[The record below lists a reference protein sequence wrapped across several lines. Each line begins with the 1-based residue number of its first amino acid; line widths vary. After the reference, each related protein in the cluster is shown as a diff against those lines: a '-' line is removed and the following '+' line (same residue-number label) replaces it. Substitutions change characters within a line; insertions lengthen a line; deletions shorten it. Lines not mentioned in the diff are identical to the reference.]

1 MIENYV
7 KEYSNIVFMLAEEF
21 LTDGSNTTIKPLG
34 TAFLCHKDGLFLTC
48 GHILDLT
55 KKYYLVLPNNI
66 NEFNYISSKCTT
78 SSLEVIIKQFDA
90 LNDIALLEVKN
101 INDLKSNFQMRV
113 RKEPILVGESICYL
127 GYPFLNLD
135 LHNLT
140 ASKSIIS
147 SKIKF
152 DNETNQY
159 QIDSIVHEG
168 SSGGPLID
176 LKTSSIIGIIS
187 GTFDPQERTGGIRI
201 ISNGRTHKEVT
212 SISYATP
219 IEYGIELLKNEGKI

>member
-7 KEYSNIVFMLAEEF
+7 KDYSNIVFMLTEEF
-21 LTDGSNTTIKPLG
+21 STNGSITLKPLG

-55 KKYYLVLPNNI
+55 KKYHLVLPNNI
-66 NEFNYISSKCTT
+66 NEFNYITLKNIRSF
-78 SSLEVIIKQFDA
+78 EVIIKQYDS
-90 LNDIALLEVKN
+90 LNDVALLEVKN
-101 INDLKSNFQMRV
+101 NNDLKSNFQMRV
-113 RKEPILVGESICYL
+113 REEPILVGESICYL

-147 SKIKF
+147 SKVKF
-152 DNETNQY
+152 DNGTNQY

-176 LKTSSIIGIIS
+176 LKTNSIIGIIS

>member
-7 KEYSNIVFMLAEEF
+7 KDYSNIVFMLTEEF
-21 LTDGSNTTIKPLG
+21 STNGSITLKPLG

-55 KKYYLVLPNNI
+55 KKYHLVLPNNI
-66 NEFNYISSKCTT
+66 NEFNYITLKNIRSF
-78 SSLEVIIKQFDA
+78 EVIIKQYDS
-90 LNDIALLEVKN
+90 LNDVALLEVKN
-101 INDLKSNFQMRV
+101 NNDLKSNFQMRV
-113 RKEPILVGESICYL
+113 REEPILVGESICYL

-147 SKIKF
+147 SKVKF

-168 SSGGPLID
+168 NSGGPLID
-176 LKTSSIIGIIS
+176 LKTNSIIGIIS